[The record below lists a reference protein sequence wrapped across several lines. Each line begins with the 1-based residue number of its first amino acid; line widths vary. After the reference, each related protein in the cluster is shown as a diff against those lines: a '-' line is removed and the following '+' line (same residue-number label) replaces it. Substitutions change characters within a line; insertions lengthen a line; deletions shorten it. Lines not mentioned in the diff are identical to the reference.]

1 MKNTR
6 LINALLR
13 KPVDRVPV
21 WLMRQAGRYL
31 PEYRALRQKVPNFM
45 TFCRTPELT
54 VQATLQPVN
63 RFDLDAAIIFS
74 DILVIPAAMGM
85 SVEFTAGEGPHF
97 LAPIRQA
104 NDVLMLQDPDVEQ
117 ELDYVMSAIKQ
128 VVSALNHRIPLIGF
142 AGSPWTCATYM
153 VEGESSKHFAVIKSM
168 LYQQPNLLHQLL
180 EKITAVTIRY
190 LNAQIAYGADVIML
204 FDTWGGVLTEA
215 DYLEFSLRYL
225 KQIADGV
232 LRQKNN
238 ARIPLIFFTKGG
250 GQWVEKI
257 ADSGCDAV
265 GLDWTANIY
274 KARQCVGNRVALQG
288 NLDPLVLFSNP
299 AVIEKKARAI
309 LDDFGP
315 HPGLVFNLGHGI
327 LPETPPENVEALIS
341 AVHRYSHR
349 A

>member
-6 LINALLR
+6 LLNALLR

-31 PEYRALRQKVPNFM
+31 PEYRALRQKEPNFM
-45 TFCRTPELT
+45 AFCRTPELT

-74 DILVIPAAMGM
+74 DILVVPSAMGM
-85 SVEFTAGEGPHF
+85 QVEFTAGEGPHF
-97 LAPIRQA
+97 SAPIRQA
-104 NDVLMLQDPDVEQ
+104 QDVQSLHDPNVEQ
-117 ELDYVMSAIKQ
+117 EINYVMSAIKQ
-128 VVSALNHRIPLIGF
+128 VAAALDHRIPLIGF

-168 LYQQPNLLHQLL
+168 LYQEPKLLHQLL
-180 EKITAVTIRY
+180 EKITMVTIRY
-190 LNAQIAYGADVIML
+190 LNAQIASGADVIML

-215 DYLEFSLRYL
+215 DYVEFSLRYL
-225 KQIADGV
+225 KQIAESIS
-232 LRQKNN
+232 RQKNN
-238 ARIPLIFFTKGG
+238 AKVPLIFFTKGG
-250 GQWVEKI
+250 GQWLEKI

-265 GLDWTANIY
+265 GLDWTTNVG
-274 KARQCVGNRVALQG
+274 KARQTIGDRVALQG

-299 AVIEKKARAI
+299 TVVEKKVRRI

-327 LPETPPENVEALIS
+327 LPNTPPENVEALIS
-341 AVHRYSHR
+341 AVHRHSG